1 MAGFRGNG
9 EGSIYQRSSD
19 GRWLGVVTIGQDGTG
34 RVARKT
40 VSAKTR
46 AEVVRK
52 LKTLQRQL
60 DDGLPAPDTKM
71 TVAQL
76 LTQWHDDVLR
86 HQVAPSAALSY
97 WTVAKHHIVPTLG
110 SKKLVNLT
118 SADIDRLLS
127 AKLDS
132 GLSVSTVRRIRSV
145 LGQAIDQGIRW
156 GSVNRN
162 VVRLTRPPKE
172 QRREGRTLTY
182 EQARR
187 LLKELEGHRHEALYS
202 LMLSTGLRRGEA
214 LGLQWRDFDGAGRV
228 ISVRRQLKREGGSLV
243 TADTK
248 TARSRRSV
256 NLPRGLVQL
265 LVEHRNR
272 QEEERDVMD
281 ELWTDTGF
289 IFTTNF
295 GTPIDPR
302 NLNREFA
309 TICQRAG
316 LEHWHPHELRHSAA
330 SLMLASGVKLQVVSE
345 VLGHASIRMTAD
357 VYGHILAPDRE
368 AAADAMDQAF
378 WDGA

>member
-9 EGSIYQRSSD
+9 EGSVYQRSSD
-19 GRWLGVVTIGQDGTG
+19 GLWLGVQSVG
-34 RVARKT
+34 RGSNGRSIRKT
-40 VSAKTR
+40 VTGKTR

-52 LKTLQRQL
+52 LKKLQRQL
-60 DDGLPAPDTKM
+60 DDGLPAPDTTL

-76 LTQWHDDVLR
+76 LNRWHDDVLR
-86 HQVAPSAALSY
+86 HQVAPSAVVSY
-97 WTVAKHHIVPTLG
+97 WTVAKHHIIPTLG
-110 SKKLVNLT
+110 SKKVVNLT

-162 VVRLTRPPKE
+162 VARLARVPKE

-214 LGLQWRDFDGAGRV
+214 LGLQWRDFDETSRI

-243 TADTK
+243 TTDTK

-256 NLPRGLVQL
+256 NLPRGLVSL
-265 LVEHRNR
+265 LVDHRKH
-272 QEEERDVMD
+272 QAEERDVMN

-295 GTPIDPR
+295 GTPFDPR
-302 NLNREFA
+302 NLNRDFA

-316 LEHWHPHELRHSAA
+316 LGHWHPHELRHSAA

-368 AAADAMDQAF
+368 AAADAMDQAL
-378 WDGA
+378 WNDA